1 MQPKQQPDEKLQ
13 PIGSDDDAP
22 MPLTPGST
30 ISPAATPAKADS
42 AAKAA
47 SAPKE
52 VTIQLSHVLKGIEPD
67 PQPIPKP
74 SPAADSQATPPS
86 PVESEAGTP
95 SPVPADQPAVE
106 QPVPADPLGTLPAP
120 PAEVPEES
128 APTATAT
135 ADATSAALAEPAGP
149 GQSVGQPA
157 TGEVQASAPEAL
169 EPEQAGPP
177 LPPSHTP
184 TGPLPQHPRPHKR
197 SRRKLIGAIVLF
209 FLVLAGAAT
218 YYYAVYMKADDNDGQ
233 YTFSNE
239 NEPVQKKAA
248 TANSWTGGADTLN
261 WADDKNWS
269 LGKPSNG
276 QDIEIDVAKLPK
288 ISGST
293 PQQSLQNNIKDLNI
307 GKLTFKGSADLV
319 NASIDGQP
327 FVVSKGVNVD
337 VQQPSAAAAAPEIAI
352 NAPVT
357 FSADQT
363 VRSGG
368 TAKLRFAPKA
378 GLAMNITDK
387 TISFVADDAAAIE
400 SRGTIKGTGS
410 LVFADRDKP
419 SGSYRFEG
427 TSPELT
433 GKVSVGRNNRVVLG
447 KDPALKDAKDIAAK
461 PAAFGTMSIEVKDG
475 GSLQLVAIA
484 STAVTLPNDISLSGS
499 GLPAVGQEIGASSG
513 ALNACISKVQQ
524 GCSQGVTVN
533 LTGKVVVVADAKLG
547 ASFSPGTPAKP
558 VSPTVTYAIPNLTK
572 DTKALVVVD
581 GSLAVIK

>member
-30 ISPAATPAKADS
+30 ISPAATPGRADS

-74 SPAADSQATPPS
+74 SPATDSQTVPPS
-86 PVESEAGTP
+86 PVEYEAGAP
-95 SPVPADQPAVE
+95 SPASADQPAIE

-120 PAEVPEES
+120 PAEGLEGS
-128 APTATAT
+128 APATTVT

-149 GQSVGQPA
+149 SQSDGQPTVDEA
-157 TGEVQASAPEAL
+157 QASTSGAS

-177 LPPSHTP
+177 MPPPQTP
-184 TGPLPQHPRPHKR
+184 AGPLPQHARPRKR
-197 SRRKLIGAIVLF
+197 SRRKMVGAIVLV
-209 FLVLAGAAT
+209 LLALAGVAT

-248 TANSWTGGADTLN
+248 AANSWTGGADTLN

-288 ISGST
+288 ISGAT

-307 GKLTFKGSADLV
+307 GKLTFKGSSDLV

-327 FVVSKGVNVD
+327 FVISKGVD
-337 VQQPSAAAAAPEIAI
+337 VSVGQAAVVPEITI
-352 NAPVT
+352 TAPVT

-363 VRSGG
+363 VRSSG
-368 TAKLRFAPKA
+368 TAKLTFAPKT
-378 GLAMNITDK
+378 GSAMNISDK
-387 TISFVADDAAAIE
+387 AISFVADDTAAIE
-400 SRGTIKGTGS
+400 SRGAIKGTGS
-410 LVFADRDKP
+410 LVFADRDKTA
-419 SGSYRFEG
+419 GSYRFEG

-447 KDPALKDAKDIAAK
+447 KDPALKDVKDIAAK

-475 GSLQLVAIA
+475 GAVQLVALANA
-484 STAVTLPNDISLSGS
+484 SMTLPNDISLSGS

-513 ALNACISKVQQ
+513 ALNACISKAQQ
-524 GCSQGVTVN
+524 GCSQAVTVN
-533 LTGKVVVVADAKLG
+533 LAGKVTVIADAKLG
-547 ASFSPGTPAKP
+547 ASFSPTASAKP
-558 VSPTVTYAIPNLTK
+558 VSPTVTYVIPNLTK
-572 DTKALVVVD
+572 DTKTLLAVD